1 MEKSGFMSGLLRSS
15 RLLWGLGIVLLL
27 LLAILLA
34 WISNGYSEVGGW
46 ISFLVIEIIAAA
58 LVLACWRVTSRV
70 EKQPYPVKFAYL
82 LFLAVIIRLAIGVL
96 WFIMLPAH
104 GHDSPPEQ
112 AGYVLADAYQRD
124 QAAWDLAKSEDP
136 LWSAFR
142 SRRSIDQYGGML
154 FSSALVYRFLGGET
168 HKPLMIVV
176 LTAAVSSLAV
186 LFTYGFARR
195 TWSAKTAWIAAWML
209 TLFPDAVL
217 NGSSQMREAATITL
231 VMMAFYGLVIYDQ
244 ERTRTGLIWMVAA
257 ILLFLPFSPPFAAL
271 LLTMLAAAAFF
282 GFRIGRQRLSV
293 RLRSSDQRSTWL
305 VAALVGILVL
315 VIVWWSLGQFT
326 PDSIT
331 NPLERVNW
339 WLQKSADLQSYLTER
354 ASGKIQAI
362 FERTPEWAH
371 TPLLLGYGVAQ
382 PLLPAALIDTSE
394 AAIWQAIAI
403 WRALGWTILLVLLI
417 YATWQAWRNQASAV
431 TRTINILVW
440 SVYLVASFR
449 GGGDQWDNP
458 RYRVPFLGL
467 MVSLA
472 AWGWVRQRQSRDR
485 VFRYVV
491 ISVLAIVVWLVPWYL
506 YRKFSFPWP
515 VEDLFISLGLAVLT
529 SVLLILIDLFRNYR
543 SRDRA

>member
-1 MEKSGFMSGLLRSS
+1 MGNSSFRSGISRSS
-15 RLLWGLGIVLLL
+15 RLLWGSGIVLLL

-34 WISNGYSEVGGW
+34 WISNGYSGVGGW
-46 ISFLVIEIIAAA
+46 ISFLVIEIIAGA
-58 LVLACWRVTSRV
+58 LVLACWRGTSHV

-82 LFLAVIIRLAIGVL
+82 LFLALIIRLAIGVL

-154 FSSALVYRFLGGET
+154 FGSALVYRYLGGEN
-168 HKPLMIVV
+168 HQPLMIVV
-176 LTAAVSSLAV
+176 LTAAISSLAV

-195 TWSAKTAWIAAWML
+195 TWSGKAAWIAAWML

-244 ERTRTGLIWMVAA
+244 ERTRAGLIWMVAA

-271 LLTMLAAAAFF
+271 LLIMLAAAAFF

-305 VAALVGILVL
+305 VVALVGILVL
-315 VIVWWSLGQFT
+315 VGVWWSLGQFT

-394 AAIWQAIAI
+394 AAIWQVIAI

-417 YATWQAWRNQASAV
+417 YATWQAWRKQASAV
-431 TRTINILVW
+431 TRVINILVW
-440 SVYLVASFR
+440 SIYLVASFR

-472 AWGWVRQRQSRDR
+472 AWGWVRQRQSGDR

-515 VEDLFISLGLAVLT
+515 VDDLFISLGLAVLT

-543 SRDRA
+543 SRDQA